1 MGPQQAK
8 NASAVLPAYIVEYST
23 LSYRCQSFLADSPV
37 LIFTLFFTLYYM
49 HKAAGLSGLFMGQYR
64 KMQIYSCKIKL
75 SVVL

>member
-23 LSYRCQSFLADSPV
+23 LSYRFLADSPV
-37 LIFTLFFTLYYM
+37 LIFTLYYM

-64 KMQIYSCKIKL
+64 K
-75 SVVL
+75 V

>member
-1 MGPQQAK
+1 MGLQQAK

-37 LIFTLFFTLYYM
+37 LIFTLYYM

-64 KMQIYSCKIKL
+64 K
-75 SVVL
+75 V